1 MYVVQRLLDFLNLQL
16 LIRVIELRFHGNR
29 HHAHNQKLVRIR
41 NELEHHGQKQI
52 AQVFKGNVCSTMTSV
67 FPVIT
72 ASLSGH

>member
-29 HHAHNQKLVRIR
+29 HHAHNQKLVRLI

-52 AQVFKGNVCSTMTSV
+52 VQV
-67 FPVIT
+67 
-72 ASLSGH
+72 